1 MKAKKLGI
9 LGIAG
14 ALVLGY
20 AGVSKAGVEL
30 KAGENSKV
38 DLGVWTQVNYTY
50 KAKRE
55 NSGDS
60 ENVISVKDM
69 RVTLDGELTKNVQFY
84 GDIVSED
91 GNGFNLEEG
100 GINIVINP
108 YAEVR
113 IGKVVVPFTRQQLVS
128 SYYSIVPSGFL
139 YDVQNIYNN
148 DALMKSG
155 DGVGPASI
163 IAPENAG
170 AILHGEFADGIVR
183 YSIGLFNQETRED
196 KTNNGFGIVGRIE
209 ITPVTFGFKPAP
221 QNEINGWEKDTYF
234 GKEGNILTFGVG
246 VYRTTLIDQNA
257 ELWRVGGVTIYAPD
271 DLVLTGWTGDV
282 FGEFKVPGSPVI
294 INVAGS
300 YIYLKNSHYY
310 LDNNPKKGDTNIY
323 TVQLQGLY
331 DQAVGFGKPA
341 IFFMYQGAKAD
352 YVNSGKSDATYSR
365 FGVGINYYIKGD
377 ALKATLGLDNVKYDD
392 AAEAYLNSAQKKDS
406 ITDIYA
412 QIQLQF

>member
-91 GNGFNLEEG
+91 GNGFTLEEG

-139 YDVQNIYNN
+139 YDSKVYDIYN
-148 DALMKSG
+148 DDSLMESG

-183 YSIGLFNQETRED
+183 YSIGLFNQENREG

-246 VYRTTLIDQNA
+246 VYRTTLIDSGASIN
-257 ELWRVGGVTIYAPD
+257 LGTAPD
-271 DLVLTGWTGDV
+271 DLVLTGW
-282 FGEFKVPGSPVI
+282 EMYSE
-294 INVAGS
+294 S
-300 YIYLKNSHYY
+300 LKY
-310 LDNNPKKGDTNIY
+310 LD
-323 TVQLQGLY
+323 LL
-331 DQAVGFGKPA
+331 
-341 IFFMYQGAKAD
+341 
-352 YVNSGKSDATYSR
+352 
-365 FGVGINYYIKGD
+365 
-377 ALKATLGLDNVKYDD
+377 
-392 AAEAYLNSAQKKDS
+392 
-406 ITDIYA
+406 
-412 QIQLQF
+412 